1 MNSDRLWIYLGE
13 ALTNRRGL
21 FLGTLAFFVLCA
33 LLALN

>member
-1 MNSDRLWIYLGE
+1 MTEERLWIYLAE

-21 FLGTLAFFVLCA
+21 FLGTLAFFALCA